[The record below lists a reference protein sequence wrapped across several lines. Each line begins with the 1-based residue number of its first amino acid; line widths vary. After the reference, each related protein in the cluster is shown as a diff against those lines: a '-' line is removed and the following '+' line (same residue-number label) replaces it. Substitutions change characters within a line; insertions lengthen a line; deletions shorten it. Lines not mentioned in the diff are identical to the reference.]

1 MASLEVPSPTPNGHS
16 PTAGGGSVAAR
27 PLDGIRVVEVGSY
40 ISGPWVGLMLAELGA
55 DVVKVEPPRGDPMR
69 TFGLRHNGLS
79 ALWVNCNHD
88 KQSVV
93 IDLKSADGHK
103 QMLDLV
109 ASTDI
114 LIQNWRPGVAE
125 SLNLPSELLQER
137 NPRLIQ
143 LIITGFGGTG
153 PRSRT
158 PVFDLLLQATS
169 GLAAMEATETQ
180 PTAVRSLVADKA
192 TATFGVQAVLAALI
206 ARERTGNGSRAEL
219 AMLDVMAYFDFPDLG
234 QDRTFLAPE
243 VRHELRRGR
252 PAILRTSDGYL
263 AISPVSGRQIGNT
276 VAAVGHPEWKDDL
289 KQLVDPTELMDE
301 VYNRVEQ
308 VTRTG
313 PTAHW
318 LGLFEEFDVPAAAVL
333 TPDEH
338 FADPQVQHNRLYTTT
353 DSPAGPV
360 RRVRYPALFD
370 GQVLAPRRP
379 APALGQDTEA
389 VLGGTLEIAPGI

>member
-1 MASLEVPSPTPNGHS
+1 MASLEAPSPTPNGHS
-16 PTAGGGSVAAR
+16 SMDAGGSAVAR

-40 ISGPWVGLMLAELGA
+40 VSGPWAGLMLAELGA
-55 DVVKVEPPRGDPMR
+55 DVIKVEPPRGDPMR

-79 ALWVNCNHD
+79 ALWVNCNND

-93 IDLKSADGHK
+93 IDLKSAEGHK

-109 ASTDI
+109 GDTDI

-125 SLNLPSELLQER
+125 ALNLHSELLQER

-143 LIITGFGGTG
+143 LVITGFGGTG

-169 GLAAMEATETQ
+169 GLAAMEATDDH

-192 TATFGVQAVLAALI
+192 TATFGMQAVLAALF
-206 ARERTGNGSRAEL
+206 ARERTGNGTRIEL

-234 QDRTFLAPE
+234 QDRTFLVPG
-243 VRHELRRGR
+243 VRRELRRGR
-252 PAILRTSDGYL
+252 SAILRTADGYL

-289 KQLVDPTELMDE
+289 KQLADPTELMDE
-301 VYNRVEQ
+301 VYNRVEK
-308 VTRTG
+308 VTVTG
-313 PTAHW
+313 PTEQW
-318 LGLFEEFDVPAAAVL
+318 LRLFEEFDVPAAAVL

-338 FADPQVQHNRLYTTT
+338 FTDPQVQHNRLYTTT
-353 DSPAGPV
+353 DSPVGPV

-370 GQVLAPRRP
+370 GQVLGPRHP

-389 VLGGTLEIAPGI
+389 LLGTLEIAPGV